1 MSWDSLPVFL
11 IHHPAC
17 YPLRMESAMDLDSL
31 MRGLGPIQDTMKKA
45 ESERATASFEG
56 KAGGGAVRIHL
67 KGDLTV
73 SGVTI
78 APAAAQAATGDAS
91 MLEDLILVALND
103 ALKQY
108 TARFGASPDEQIQK
122 LMGGSDLASLMGPLM
137 RGLGR

>member
-1 MSWDSLPVFL
+1 
-11 IHHPAC
+11 
-17 YPLRMESAMDLDSL
+17 MDLDSL

-45 ESERATASFEG
+45 ENERASTAFEG
-56 KAGGGAVRIHL
+56 KAGGGAVTIRL

-73 SGVTI
+73 TGVTI

-91 MLEDLILVALND
+91 MLEDLIQVALND